1 MDTLWILLTIIV
13 AYILGSTPTAV
24 WYGLRFHKV
33 DVRKH
38 GSGNAGATN
47 TFRVLGKRAGSIVML
62 VDILKGL
69 TATMLAFVLL
79 EVGAIDSRQVVEYK
93 LLLGVI
99 AVIGHVFPFYTR
111 FKGGKG
117 VATLLGTVIS
127 IEPLVA
133 LSCIIIFLLVLV
145 LSKYVSL
152 GSLMATLA
160 FPLLLLIPPF
170 KTDEP
175 VLVIF
180 GFLMFVAVAIT
191 HKKNIRRLIKG
202 DENRTYLWAK
212 KD

>member
-1 MDTLWILLTIIV
+1 MNTLWIILAALL
-13 AYILGSTPTAV
+13 AYVLGSTPTAV
-24 WYGLRFHKV
+24 WYGLRFHNT
-33 DVRKH
+33 DVRMH

-69 TATMLAFVLL
+69 TATMLAFALL
-79 EVGAIDSRQVVEYK
+79 ELGAIERGQVVEYK

-117 VATLLGTVIS
+117 VATLLGMVVS

-133 LSCIIIFLLVLV
+133 LSCIIIFLIVLS

-152 GSLMATLA
+152 SSLLATLA
-160 FPLLLLIPPF
+160 FPLLLLVPPF

-175 VLVIF
+175 ILIIF
-180 GFLMFVAVAIT
+180 GFLMFVVLAIT
-191 HKKNIRRLIKG
+191 HKKNIRRLLKG
-202 DENRTYLWAK
+202 DESRTYLWAK

>member
-1 MDTLWILLTIIV
+1 MNIIWIILSLIV
-13 AYILGSTPTAV
+13 AYLLGSIPTAV
-24 WYGLRFHKV
+24 WYGLRFHGV

-69 TATMLAFVLL
+69 TATMLAFFLIKTH
-79 EVGAIDSRQVVEYK
+79 AIDSGQLVEYK

-99 AVIGHVFPFYTR
+99 AVIGHVFPLYTN

-117 VATLLGTVIS
+117 VATLLGMVVS
-127 IEPLVA
+127 LQPWVA
-133 LSCIIIFLLVLV
+133 LSCIVVFLLTLTF
-145 LSKYVSL
+145 SKYVSL
-152 GSLMATLA
+152 SSLLATLA
-160 FPLLLLIPPF
+160 FPLLLMVPPF

-175 VLVIF
+175 ILIFF
-180 GFLMFVAVAIT
+180 GFLMFVVLAIT
-191 HKKNIRRLIKG
+191 HKKNIVRLLNG

>member
-1 MDTLWILLTIIV
+1 MQILWIILALIV
-13 AYILGSTPTAV
+13 AYVLGSTPTAV
-24 WYGLRFHKV
+24 WYGLRFHGV

-69 TATMLAFVLL
+69 TATMLAFALIEL
-79 EVGAIDSRQVVEYK
+79 GAIEKGQLVEYK

-99 AVIGHVFPFYTR
+99 AVVGHVFPFYTR

-117 VATLLGTVIS
+117 VATLLGMVVS

-133 LSCIIIFLLVLV
+133 LSCIIIFLVVLS

-152 GSLMATLA
+152 SSLLATLA
-160 FPLLLLIPPF
+160 FPLLLLVPPF

-175 VLVIF
+175 ILIIF
-180 GFLMFVAVAIT
+180 GFLMFVVLAIT
-191 HKKNIRRLIKG
+191 HKKNIRRLLNG
-202 DENRTYLWAK
+202 DESRTYLWAK

>member
-1 MDTLWILLTIIV
+1 MHTVWIILAIVV
-13 AYILGSTPTAV
+13 AYVLGSTPTAV
-24 WYGLRFHKV
+24 WYGLRVHKI
-33 DVRKH
+33 DVRQH

-47 TFRVLGKRAGSIVML
+47 TFRVLGKTAGSIVML

-69 TATMLAFVLL
+69 TATMLAFALI
-79 EVGAIDSRQVVEYK
+79 EAGAITSGQLIEYK
-93 LLLGVI
+93 LLLGVV
-99 AVIGHVFPFYTR
+99 AVVGHVFPFYTR

-117 VATLLGTVIS
+117 VATLLGMVIS

-133 LSCIIIFLLVLV
+133 LSCIIIFLIVLT

-152 GSLMATLA
+152 SSLLATLS
-160 FPLLLLIPPF
+160 FPTLLLIPPF

-175 VLVIF
+175 ILIIF
-180 GFLMFVAVAIT
+180 GFLMFVVLAIT
-191 HKKNIRRLIKG
+191 HKKNIRRIING

>member
-1 MDTLWILLTIIV
+1 MHIFWISLAILL

-24 WYGLRFHKV
+24 WYGLRFHEV

-47 TFRVLGKRAGSIVML
+47 TFRVLGKRAGAIVML

-69 TATMLAFVLL
+69 SATMLAFALL
-79 EVGAIDSRQVVEYK
+79 KLGAIAQDQVIVYK
-93 LLLGVI
+93 LLLGI
-99 AVIGHVFPFYTR
+99 AAVVGHVFPFYTN

-117 VATLLGTVIS
+117 VATLLGMVIS
-127 IEPLVA
+127 VQPLVA
-133 LSCIIIFLLVLV
+133 LCCIVIFLTILT

-152 GSLMATLA
+152 SSLLATLA
-160 FPLLLLIPPF
+160 FPLLLLVPPF

-175 VLVIF
+175 LLIAF
-180 GFLMFVAVAIT
+180 GFVMFAALAIT
-191 HKKNIRRLIKG
+191 HKKNIKRIISG
-202 DENRTYLWAK
+202 DESRTYLWAR